1 MNAADLAIVVI
12 IALSVVIGVVRGFIV
27 EVLSIAIWVG
37 AVAMAL
43 VFGGLVGEWFA
54 ASIELPSLRAA
65 IGHGLVFIAGIVAGA
80 ILMWVLRKAVQST
93 GLSGTDRLLG
103 LVFGIARG
111 VLLVTVLVVLAGL
124 TALPRDP
131 WWQESRTIP
140 VFQDIAQALAPH
152 LPAALR
158 QYLDFSAA
166 SPEAPPAPDPSTT

>member
-1 MNAADLAIVVI
+1 MNTADLAI
-12 IALSVVIGVVRGFIV
+12 IALIAVSVVIGAVRGFIV

-37 AVAMAL
+37 AVALAL
-43 VFGGLVGEWFA
+43 LFGGTVGEWFA

-65 IGHGLVFIAGIVAGA
+65 LGHGLVFFAAIVGGA
-80 ILMWVLRKAVQST
+80 IVMWMLRKAVRST

-131 WWQESRTIP
+131 WWRESSTIP
-140 VFQDIAQALAPH
+140 FFQGVAQALAPH

-158 QYLDFSAA
+158 EYLDFSAE
-166 SPEAPPAPDPSTT
+166 PPPPAPAPGTT